1 MRSIANDNT
10 RLTANGVSGRK
21 DPLLSRW
28 HAKLAITRADGGFA
42 LSTTQL
48 TLAEIFSIAH
58 GVLIKAGANK
68 ENADAVVN
76 TVMRA
81 ERDGSHSHGL
91 FRIPGYVASLQS
103 CKVAKWQSQR

>member
-1 MRSIANDNT
+1 MQRHLVRSIANDNT

-81 ERDGSHSHGL
+81 ERDGSVNPSNLAIGPIVSARKL
-91 FRIPGYVASLQS
+91 RARLL
-103 CKVAKWQSQR
+103 